1 MLDKLIFPYNKA
13 QIILSSDRVLL
24 HSKKDAIILAGK
36 RAVSIC
42 STETIN
48 LDAKEK
54 ILLDCDIIELGHKA
68 QVLGENV
75 VLGRT
80 LVNQLKN
87 FCIVLQ
93 SVGQQMSRVAESKD
107 KIAASITV
115 IMNQGFEI
123 ESAASTLLDSLDS
136 TLSQNTYTR

>member
-1 MLDKLIFPYNKA
+1 MLDKLLFPYNKA

-54 ILLDCDIIELGHKA
+54 IILDCDIVELGHEA
-68 QVLGENV
+68 QALGENV
-75 VLGRT
+75 ILGRT

-93 SVGQQMSRVAESKD
+93 SVGQQMSRVAEGD
-107 KIAASITV
+107 NKIAASITV